1 MIPPLNSDKSPQKL
15 MRRSTW
21 SLFWNWMVALSV
33 RRPSG
38 LHRICVEQQRRY
50 FDPPQLSPD
59 EDRHERGRLRPSKYG

>member
-21 SLFWNWMVALSV
+21 TLFSNRMVALSV

-38 LHRICVEQQRRY
+38 LLPARRRAVAPAQTLVEPPIELAMEPHVPEGD
-50 FDPPQLSPD
+50 FDD
-59 EDRHERGRLRPSKYG
+59 